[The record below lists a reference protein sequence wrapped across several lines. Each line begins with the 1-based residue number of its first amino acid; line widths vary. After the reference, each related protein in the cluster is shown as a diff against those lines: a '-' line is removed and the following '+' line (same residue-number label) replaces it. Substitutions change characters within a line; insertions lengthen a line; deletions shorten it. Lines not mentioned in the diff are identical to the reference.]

1 MISQSLIEHDMLPC
15 FLGNVIAHL
24 YEHYE
29 NNAHCHFIFSS
40 LTSIIHWVSIA
51 YQGKKIAMIF
61 ATVFYT

>member
-1 MISQSLIEHDMLPC
+1 ML
-15 FLGNVIAHL
+15 FGNAIAHL

-29 NNAHCHFIFSS
+29 KPIVVFFFPS

-61 ATVFYT
+61 AMVFYT